1 MDPATLALG
10 VAAFQAAR
18 KSIPASRET
27 LKEVDGAAKD
37 ISSISHHISDLF
49 HHSREANKAYQAQH
63 AYNEGVENG
72 EIKPDESLQE
82 SIDLM
87 IHRQEMAEMLKDLE
101 YELNKKFPQPAD
113 QPTMWQQIKR
123 EQSRIQ
129 ALKIKQKR
137 ERAEIAK
144 REAEEA
150 KERWK
155 RIGQEALK
163 FGVLL
168 IAVLG
173 IGWMLMTAYDT
184 GPIR

>member
-1 MDPATLALG
+1 MDPLTIAAG
-10 VAAFQAAR
+10 VAAFNAAQS
-18 KSIPASRET
+18 SITAIREALDT
-27 LKEVDGAAKD
+27 ADD

-63 AYNEGVENG
+63 AYKEGVEKG
-72 EIKPDESLQE
+72 EIKPEESLQE
-82 SIDLM
+82 AIDLM
-87 IHRQEMAEMLKDLE
+87 IHRREMAEMIKDLE
-101 YELNKKFPQPAD
+101 WELNKKFPTPMGE
-113 QPTMWQQIKR
+113 PTIWENIKR

-150 KERWK
+150 RERWK
-155 RIGQEALK
+155 KIGQEALK
-163 FGVLL
+163 FGTVIIVVIGITLLL
-168 IAVLG
+168 IN
-173 IGWMLMTAYDT
+173 AYET

>member
-1 MDPATLALG
+1 MDTA
-10 VAAFQAAR
+10 
-18 KSIPASRET
+18 
-27 LKEVDGAAKD
+27 DD
-37 ISSISHHISDLF
+37 ISSISHHIADLF

-63 AYNEGVENG
+63 AYNEGVEKG

-82 SIDLM
+82 AIDLM
-87 IHRQEMAEMLKDLE
+87 IHRREMSEMIKDLE
-101 YELNKKFPQPAD
+101 WELNQKFPTPVGE
-113 QPTMWQQIKR
+113 PTMWETIKR

-129 ALKIKQKR
+129 SLKIKQKR

-163 FGVLL
+163 FGVLV

-173 IGWMLMTAYDT
+173 IGWMLLSAYET

>member
-1 MDPATLALG
+1 MDPVTIAAG
-10 VAAFQAAR
+10 VAAF
-18 KSIPASRET
+18 K
-27 LKEVDGAAKD
+27 AAKSSITAIREALDTAND

-49 HHSREANKAYQAQH
+49 HHSREANKAYQAQRAH
-63 AYNEGVENG
+63 KEGVEKG

-82 SIDLM
+82 AIDLM
-87 IHRQEMAEMLKDLE
+87 IHRREMSEMINDLE
-101 YELNKKFPQPAD
+101 YELNKKCPTPEGE
-113 QPTMWQQIKR
+113 PTMWDSIKR

-155 RIGQEALK
+155 KIGIEALK
-163 FGVLL
+163 FGFLV
-168 IAVLG
+168 IVILG
-173 IGWMLMTAYDT
+173 IGWMLITAYET
-184 GPIR
+184 

>member
-1 MDPATLALG
+1 MDPVTIAAG
-10 VAAFQAAR
+10 VAAFKAAQS
-18 KSIPASRET
+18 SITAIREALDT
-27 LKEVDGAAKD
+27 AND

-49 HHSREANKAYQAQH
+49 HHSREANKAYQAQRAH
-63 AYNEGVENG
+63 KEGVEKG

-82 SIDLM
+82 AIDLM
-87 IHRQEMAEMLKDLE
+87 IHRREMSEMIKDLE
-101 YELNKKFPQPAD
+101 YELNKKFPTPEGE
-113 QPTMWQQIKR
+113 PTMWQQIKR

-137 ERAEIAK
+137 ERAELAK

-155 RIGQEALK
+155 KIGIEALK
-163 FGVLL
+163 FGFLV
-168 IAVLG
+168 IVILG
-173 IGWMLMTAYDT
+173 IGWMLITAYDT

>member
-1 MDPATLALG
+1 MDPVTIAAGL
-10 VAAFQAAR
+10 AAFKAAQS
-18 KSIPASRET
+18 SITAIREALDT
-27 LKEVDGAAKD
+27 ADD
-37 ISSISHHISDLF
+37 ISSISHHIADLF

-63 AYNEGVENG
+63 AYNESVEKG

-82 SIDLM
+82 AIDLM
-87 IHRQEMAEMLKDLE
+87 IHRREMSEMIKDLE
-101 YELNKKFPQPAD
+101 YELNKKFPTPEGE
-113 QPTMWQQIKR
+113 PSMWQQIKR

-129 ALKIKQKR
+129 SLKIKQKR

-144 REAEEA
+144 REAEKA

-155 RIGQEALK
+155 KIGQECLK
-163 FGVLL
+163 FGIVV